1 MNLSEAVEFKQ
12 VLLPRLAEERK
23 PHKGAKRSGEIP
35 KNAPTAY

>member
-23 PHKGAKRSGEIP
+23 PQ
-35 KNAPTAY
+35 